1 MLHLQN
7 VSPQAGWTTTSP
19 LACTTF
25 VLYLYSSFFSA
36 RLWLI
41 ALQIATIAEDDLSRG
56 TGQLF
61 LQGSPAHQ
69 ILTPT
74 WSSTTTEVKQTR
86 SHIFLHSSAPVKRF
100 SCFPSNRA
108 YLIPE
113 QVISDGWSITQLSQG
128 VTGNAEK
135 KRVLQVYL
143 IVNHNCKKT
152 QLSIQREH
160 TIPIMLPHS
169 YAKLCPHSHWFNSM
183 TSGSAS
189 TSDSPG
195 PTAGSEPSPVVSKA
209 PVLALACYFFSHFLT
224 THTASSR
231 SRLHHWSRQQYKDEL
246 ITV

>member
-1 MLHLQN
+1 MVN
-7 VSPQAGWTTTSP
+7 SPSDSNHCWRWPIEGDRAAFFYKVP
-19 LACTTF
+19 LPIRSWHPHDPA
-25 VLYLYSSFFSA
+25 LPLNSSKQGAISSFI
-36 RLWLI
+36 LL
-41 ALQIATIAEDDLSRG
+41 LQSSGFPAS
-56 TGQLF
+56 
-61 LQGSPAHQ
+61 LQTE
-69 ILTPT
+69 LT
-74 WSSTTTEVKQTR
+74 WSQNKSFQMTDP
-86 SHIFLHSSAPVKRF
+86 SH
-100 SCFPSNRA
+100 N
-108 YLIPE
+108 YLRE
-113 QVISDGWSITQLSQG
+113 WQVMQK
-128 VTGNAEK
+128 K

-209 PVLALACYFFSHFLT
+209 QVLALACYFFSHFLT